1 MENCSKTTLVSIA
14 EKPDQQIL
22 VHFYQ
27 FREFF
32 STLIHAMNSMCVS
45 LKLGTN
51 IASKQLLVFRLFDVC
66 TQSNEN

>member
-1 MENCSKTTLVSIA
+1 MENYHGFNSREARPTDSCTFLSISG
-14 EKPDQQIL
+14 I
-22 VHFYQ
+22 
-27 FREFF
+27 FF
-32 STLIHAMNSMCVS
+32 TLIHAMNSMRVS